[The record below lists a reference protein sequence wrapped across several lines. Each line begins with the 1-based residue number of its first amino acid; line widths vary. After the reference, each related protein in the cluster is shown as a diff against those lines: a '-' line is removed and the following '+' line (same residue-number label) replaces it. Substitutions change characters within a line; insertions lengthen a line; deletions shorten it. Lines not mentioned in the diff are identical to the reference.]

1 MDHSFKTPV
10 IVFLLI
16 SSTLCLTSCKKKDT
30 IPTLTTIS
38 VSGITQTSA
47 VSGGNVTS
55 DGGAEVTAHGVCW
68 GISHNPTTGSSETSD
83 GAGTGTFTSSI
94 TGLTANTTYYIRA
107 YAINSLGTSYGN
119 EVSFSTSQ
127 VTLATLTTTAITSI
141 TSITAVSGGNIT
153 ADGGGTITS
162 RGVCWNTSSNP
173 TTANNITTDG
183 TGTGSFTSNLTNLQ
197 PGTTYYLKAYA
208 TNSGGTAYGNEISF
222 TTNPEIPTITTTAI
236 TSITSTTAVSGG
248 NITADGGGTIT
259 SRGVCWST
267 AQNPTT
273 ADNKTTDGTGSGSF
287 TSNLIGLNA
296 ATSYYVRA
304 YATNSAGTAYG
315 NQQSF
320 TTSQEIGQII
330 FNPNL
335 TYGTVIDIE
344 GNVYKTIQIGSKSI
358 QSTQVGMAQ
367 NLKTTKYNDG
377 TPIPNTTD
385 NTTWP
390 ALTTGA
396 YSDYSN
402 TPSNSTT
409 YGRLYNW
416 YVVDNNA
423 VTKVASNGGK
433 NVCPTSW
440 HMPTDAEW
448 TTLTT
453 YLGGES
459 VAGGKLKETGTT
471 HWTTPN
477 TGATNETG
485 FTALPGGYRYYD
497 GPYDGIGV
505 YGYWWSSTEYSTTSD
520 AWFRLMY
527 YDYPSIYRNG
537 SFEPF
542 GFSVRCVRDF

>member
-222 TTNPEIPTITTTAI
+222 TTNPEIPTISTTAI
-236 TSITSTTAVSGG
+236 MSITSTTAVSGG

-358 QSTQVGMAQ
+358 QSTQVWMAE

-385 NTTWP
+385 NTTWA

-423 VTKVASNGGK
+423 ATKVASNGGK

-453 YLGGES
+453 YLGEES